1 MRYVSDI
8 ASTTSN
14 RFAPQ
19 VTSLSAVYAVKPVH
33 PRDQP
38 IENIDRQAA
47 LPPELHQV
55 EQHRDQVAVDRRK
68 ACRRFKHQ
76 PVLIELRSGI
86 DRRYHNVREGD
97 VVEHIDI
104 EA

>member
-1 MRYVSDI
+1 MRYVTNI
-8 ASTTSN
+8 PTATTNLFN
-14 RFAPQ
+14 RQ
-19 VTSLSAVYAVKPVH
+19 VTGLSAVYAVKPVH

-47 LPPELHQV
+47 IQTELHPV
-55 EQHRDQVAVDRRK
+55 EQQRGQSEVDRRK
-68 ACRRFKHQ
+68 ACRRLQHQ
-76 PVLIELRSGI
+76 QVLIELRSGV
-86 DRRYHNVREGD
+86 DRRHHNVREGD